1 LGDSNYL
8 YVVHLDFLID
18 VKPPKLAQAQNGE
31 GMLANGRLD
40 VGKMLGKASEED
52 DITSGIECE
61 PHRNRTCNL
70 LIKSQL
76 LCQLS

>member
-1 LGDSNYL
+1 
-8 YVVHLDFLID
+8 
-18 VKPPKLAQAQNGE
+18 
-31 GMLANGRLD
+31 MGRLSYEI
-40 VGKMLGKASEED
+40 G
-52 DITSGIECE
+52 E

>member
-1 LGDSNYL
+1 MPNIEAKIVLYQGGLLLFTANYKIRVL
-8 YVVHLDFLID
+8 VRPVFR
-18 VKPPKLAQAQNGE
+18 PPDLRESKFEIRIG
-31 GMLANGRLD
+31 
-40 VGKMLGKASEED
+40 
-52 DITSGIECE
+52 E